1 MLNITRKT
9 LDNFIEF
16 GVNMWFAI
24 LVPERI
30 ELL

>member
-1 MLNITRKT
+1 MLNTTRKT
-9 LDNFIEF
+9 LDNFTEF
-16 GVNMWFAI
+16 GVNMWFDI